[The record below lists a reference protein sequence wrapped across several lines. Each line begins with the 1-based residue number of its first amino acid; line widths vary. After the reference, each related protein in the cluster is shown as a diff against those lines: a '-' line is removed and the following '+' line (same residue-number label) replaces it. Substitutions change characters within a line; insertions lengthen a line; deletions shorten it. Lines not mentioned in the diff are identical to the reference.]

1 MKVVVGVDA
10 GGTKAAVRVETLDGV
25 PRADVEYPAEGWEA
39 SPVDTAAAWLA
50 ERVHRAVPAG
60 DSVVALGVGAQGCD
74 TAAHCTAL
82 GAALG
87 AALDAPAAVV
97 NDAALLVPAA
107 GLRAG
112 IGLIA
117 GTGSIAVGTDAG
129 GDVLFAGGWGWVLGD
144 EGSAPA
150 LVREATIAVL
160 DAHDRGTGDD
170 GLASCL
176 MDHFGV
182 TGPEAL
188 ARAVNDEPTPAHWG
202 AAAVAVFRA
211 AELGSEL
218 ANRVVDDAARA
229 LVELVRRLV
238 ARGAVGDT
246 VVAAGSVLVHQR
258 RLAERVRVRL
268 GESLPRWAMRVLT
281 VPPVVGGVVLARRL
295 AESD

>member
-25 PRADVEYPAEGWEA
+25 PRADVEYPADGWEA
-39 SPVDTAAAWLA
+39 SPVDTAAAWLL

-60 DSVVALGVGAQGCD
+60 DTVVALGVGAQGCD
-74 TAAHCTAL
+74 TAAHC
-82 GAALG
+82 AALA
-87 AALDAPAAVV
+87 AALDVPAVVV

-117 GTGSIAVGTDAG
+117 GTGSIAVGVDAG

-160 DAHDRGTGDD
+160 DAHDRGLGDD
-170 GLASCL
+170 GLLACL
-176 MDHFGV
+176 LEHFGV
-182 TGPEAL
+182 DGPEAL

-211 AELGSEL
+211 AELGSDL
-218 ANRVVDDAARA
+218 AARVVDEAAGA

-246 VVAAGSVLVHQR
+246 VVVAGSVLVRQR
-258 RLAERVRVRL
+258 LLAERVRVRL
-268 GESLPRWAMRVLT
+268 GESLPRWGLRVLA